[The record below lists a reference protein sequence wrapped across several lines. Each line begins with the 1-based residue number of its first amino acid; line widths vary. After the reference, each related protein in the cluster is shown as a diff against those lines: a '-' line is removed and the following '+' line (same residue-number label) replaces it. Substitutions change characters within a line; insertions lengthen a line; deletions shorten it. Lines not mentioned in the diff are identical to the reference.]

1 MLRSPGDCGRVRGPM
16 RHVVLLAFASLL
28 LVTSG
33 CKSHC
38 RLLSEKLCDCTT
50 NTSDKTTCLSRAAS
64 QEAAFQPTADDELTC
79 EALTES
85 CDCRLVDT
93 PSGKERCGLAVSSDA
108 GI

>member
-1 MLRSPGDCGRVRGPM
+1 M
-16 RHVVLLAFASLL
+16 RHAVLFAFASLL

-50 NTSDKTTCLSRAAS
+50 TSTEKTACLSRAAT
-64 QEAAFQPTADDELTC
+64 QEGTFPPTASDELTC
-79 EALTES
+79 EALVAS

-93 PSGKERCGLAVSSDA
+93 PAGKERCGLAVSADA
-108 GI
+108 GH

>member
-1 MLRSPGDCGRVRGPM
+1 M
-16 RHVVLLAFASLL
+16 RHVVLIAFCSLL

-33 CKSHC
+33 CKSQC

-50 NTSDKTTCLSRAAS
+50 NTTDKTSCLSRAAT
-64 QEAAFQPTADDELTC
+64 QEANNPPTAENEDTC
-79 EALTES
+79 EALAPN

-93 PSGKERCGLAVSSDA
+93 QAGKERCGIAVSGDA